1 MRLLDLLNIQDA
13 IQELLKGEVDP
24 LLVYDLHTISEKIN
38 PHVKAY
44 QQTAKELADEEGR
57 IIDLNKHDELL
68 NKEVDIQLDKV
79 INIASLPKSLK
90 GSIVY
95 ALMPI
100 IYKEE

>member
-13 IQELLKGEVDP
+13 IQELLKEEVDP
-24 LLVYDLHTISEKIN
+24 ILVYDLYTISEKIN
-38 PHVKAY
+38 PHAKAY

-57 IIDLNKHDELL
+57 ILDLNKHDELL
-68 NKEVDIQLDKV
+68 NKEVDIQLEKV

-90 GSIVY
+90 GGIVY

-100 IYKEE
+100 IYKED